1 MLSSDTLSGQEMR
14 TSSEG
19 QLRMQLQ
26 ELEQQLKERDA
37 TIRASW
43 RCWQYICPVGEIPD
57 FVLSFFINQHLDTH
71 PT

>member
-1 MLSSDTLSGQEMR
+1 MLSSATLSGQEMR

-43 RCWQYICPVGEIPD
+43 QCWQYICPVGEVPD
-57 FVLSFFINQHLDTH
+57 FVLSFFYQSTFRQ
-71 PT
+71 